1 MSGQAW
7 TTAQRKA
14 QSIRTKAWY
23 AKKKYNK
30 NQAKIKFPDVPI
42 TYTGVVNKPLKPA
55 FNYLPQAAAADAVMT
70 PAVDENYIREYNYRR
85 GLVTAMEC
93 ILRELR

>member
-1 MSGQAW
+1 MPAHVW
-7 TTAQRKA
+7 TNAQRKA
-14 QSIRTKAWY
+14 QGIRMKKLN

-30 NQAKIKFPDVPI
+30 NQAKLKFPDLLRP
-42 TYTGVVNKPLKPA
+42 GL
-55 FNYLPQAAAADAVMT
+55 NYLPQAAAADANSLNQCQT
-70 PAVDENYIREYNYRR
+70 PAVDEKYIREYNYRR